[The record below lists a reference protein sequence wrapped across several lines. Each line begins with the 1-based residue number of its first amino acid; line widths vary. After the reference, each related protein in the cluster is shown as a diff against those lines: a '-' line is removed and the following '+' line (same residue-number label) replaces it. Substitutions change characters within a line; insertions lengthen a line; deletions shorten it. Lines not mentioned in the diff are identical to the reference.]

1 MMALAG
7 QGRAAREGVRMGLWG
22 AAQATGF
29 ALGGLLGT
37 ASSDLAH
44 WLLGSQVAAYVS
56 VFGAEALLFVLS
68 AVLALRIAMPSPR
81 LMPSAGH
88 ALCPRINAP
97 PITPAEDRHERVAHL

>member
-1 MMALAG
+1 
-7 QGRAAREGVRMGLWG
+7 MGLWG

-44 WLLGSQVAAYVS
+44 WLIGSQVAAYVS

-68 AVLALRIAMPSPR
+68 AALALRIAMPAPR
-81 LMPSAGH
+81 QVRNARDATGARSA
-88 ALCPRINAP
+88 AL
-97 PITPAEDRHERVAHL
+97 PITAVEDRHERIAHL